1 MELDCLNNCIKKLD
15 YIMDCSPGTSSIDN
29 KACLE
34 LAFEL
39 SREPRRSSSTPRRG
53 KSSSPRSYQQLSG
66 GDFSRADSYENFE
79 RAEDERSLSLPIG
92 ICSQNLLNE
101 DNYQKLNDEIKL
113 LVADQPIL
121 QENLIEK
128 KSSKSNLNKQ
138 QTQDGADSGIGSDSP
153 KVAAS
158 QSILLNGLQH
168 QIVEENN
175 EKGQQQS
182 PIFIQITTNM
192 PPPVPP
198 KSSSVYKHSPLTV
211 NDGKDVNQELNN
223 QNQHY
228 SPKKHSETQIMDGEG
243 EEENDPM
250 RSAFEDS
257 TIGRDH
263 SVLPPGARSSSRRGE
278 GYPKGRGTIY
288 ERKPS
293 TDIKNKK
300 IIFFNF
306 SDGGGTSA
314 SSGDERPR
322 RRVIISPMVQ
332 PQLVASGRY
341 DPNSRCFSYVPAK
354 SLKEHYKAPKKP
366 SLKRRTSV
374 IEPAD
379 LEVSPLEAKMALEN
393 FGLQSCSSETYRKTE
408 TPKWEAEI
416 DKLTG
421 GKIEHRPRRA
431 STAGTPV
438 GHIQH
443 DFVRSPSAAQQT
455 RSPRNDWN
463 YPQQQPQKQPQHWNW
478 PTTKTLNYQKS
489 NGEISNKWPNESL
502 TTQRLS
508 RAQMPHRDNYNTMT
522 TSMPSSTIPFTE
534 QPIVF
539 EQAKRATPT
548 LLQQQQSTG
557 TRRRPIPGVRPSP
570 RRSEMDALCDPE
582 FYLSYSTPTA
592 SPILNKKYPLKEK
605 NIERNLSKSVPDG
618 KEFNQMAK
626 NELQRDDVKEL
637 LAQHLIGNNNKG
649 NFNSSVRR
657 SQTPQNPLITS
668 KELEKPLKMDDDYR
682 ARNYV
687 DEPSTDPECAE
698 DWLHSKLQALKGRR
712 EPVARNKKEAEKLL
726 LEELKNK
733 ATKLISKENE
743 GDPLEE
749 YKKEEQRLKNTKSP
763 FNTEID
769 GLRKA
774 NKFLQNER
782 AKQNFFKQNP
792 SFISSTVSKSLPSTN
807 EFFATQRSLS
817 AAPGIINNN
826 FNGATPTG
834 QIISS
839 KPPTPPPNIRGDY
852 RERSKSPHNSKLIL
866 KNSSKKSF
874 EELEPSTSSLNN
886 SAVNPN
892 LLALRQSLY
901 AKERQRMGLPLND
914 LTSNNY
920 QQKQQFNNNN
930 WSLERSDTPQFPL
943 VSDRETPL
951 PYHPLLYKSDDSSHK
966 LIFTKNISQST
977 VPANRIG
984 NLTPQS
990 MYGLGQGNGFGRR
1003 ASLNSIG
1010 GL

>member
-1 MELDCLNNCIKKLD
+1 MERVNKAILFHSGSDAIYRNNIKAISERLKKTFLDKYKIFNLSQKRSDLGRANQQGNVLEFGWPEPLAPPLDRLCSICKQLENHLNCSKENVAVIHCKGGIYRAGIVIAAFMNYTNICAGEENLPDRFSMKLFTEK
-15 YIMDCSPGTSSIDN
+15 YMEINTQPSHKRILKEYTLIEMPGNKQSLRGDVLLKSSSIDN

-79 RAEDERSLSLPIG
+79 RAE
-92 ICSQNLLNE
+92 
-101 DNYQKLNDEIKL
+101 
-113 LVADQPIL
+113 VADQSIL

-128 KSSKSNLNKQ
+128 NSSKNNLNKQ

-153 KVAAS
+153 KVAVS
-158 QSILLNGLQH
+158 QSILLNGLQQ
-168 QIVEENN
+168 QIVEESN
-175 EKGQQQS
+175 EKEQQKS
-182 PIFIQITTNM
+182 DLEFNKIITNM

-198 KSSSVYKHSPLTV
+198 KSSSVYKHIPLTV

-228 SPKKHSETQIMDGEG
+228 SPKKHSEIMDGEG

-263 SVLPPGARSSSRRGE
+263 SVLPPGARSSSRRHSPHASIE
-278 GYPKGRGTIY
+278 KVMQLDRTRRIITNSVFHELELCGRQGG
-288 ERKPS
+288 
-293 TDIKNKK
+293 DIKIKK

-438 GHIQH
+438 
-443 DFVRSPSAAQQT
+443 
-455 RSPRNDWN
+455 
-463 YPQQQPQKQPQHWNW
+463 
-478 PTTKTLNYQKS
+478 
-489 NGEISNKWPNESL
+489 
-502 TTQRLS
+502 
-508 RAQMPHRDNYNTMT
+508 
-522 TSMPSSTIPFTE
+522 
-534 QPIVF
+534 F

-548 LLQQQQSTG
+548 LLQQQQSTD

-605 NIERNLSKSVPDG
+605 NVERSLSKSVPDG

-682 ARNYV
+682 ARNCRSVNSTPLIRNRRLFLYKDV

-712 EPVARNKKEAEKLL
+712 EPIARNKKEAEKLL

-792 SFISSTVSKSLPSTN
+792 SFISSTISKSLPSTN

-817 AAPGIINNN
+817 AAPGINNNN
-826 FNGATPTG
+826 FNG
-834 QIISS
+834 
-839 KPPTPPPNIRGDY
+839 
-852 RERSKSPHNSKLIL
+852 
-866 KNSSKKSF
+866 
-874 EELEPSTSSLNN
+874 
-886 SAVNPN
+886 
-892 LLALRQSLY
+892 
-901 AKERQRMGLPLND
+901 
-914 LTSNNY
+914 
-920 QQKQQFNNNN
+920 
-930 WSLERSDTPQFPL
+930 
-943 VSDRETPL
+943 
-951 PYHPLLYKSDDSSHK
+951 
-966 LIFTKNISQST
+966 
-977 VPANRIG
+977 
-984 NLTPQS
+984 
-990 MYGLGQGNGFGRR
+990 
-1003 ASLNSIG
+1003 
-1010 GL
+1010 